1 MVRWCEGLN
10 QRLQSKNSPSV
21 RYGIAVVPGEEFDEV
36 QLTKTT
42 HGVTEDVRISPEFF
56 KGPEYRLIGRLA
68 DALFGLVQK
77 GAMVVRGKS
86 EQEVESFQ
94 AAYDWLMAES
104 RKGRT
109 IQRFKGL
116 GEMNPDQ
123 LWETTVN
130 PETRRL
136 LQVTIED
143 AVAADQIFTT
153 LMGDEVEPRREFIER
168 NALDVSNLDV

>member
-1 MVRWCEGLN
+1 MVRWATA
-10 QRLQSKNSPSV
+10 LQERMQLGAPASI
-21 RYGIAVVPGEEFDEV
+21 RYALAVVDGEEGPELSLV
-36 QLTKTT
+36 KTT
-42 HGVTEDVRISPEFF
+42 HGVQYEHRIGQSFF
-56 KGPEYRLIGRLA
+56 EGPEYRLIGGLA
-68 DALFGLVQK
+68 ETLYGLIHE
-77 GAMVVRGKS
+77 GAVVHRGKS
-86 EQEVESFQ
+86 SEEIASFRE
-94 AAYDWLMAES
+94 AYEWLMEES

-136 LQVTIED
+136 LRVTIED

-153 LMGDEVEPRREFIER
+153 LMGDEVEPRRRFIEDGLISE
-168 NALDVSNLDV
+168 ASW